1 MMPEKQGYEIKIETR
16 EQLLYTL
23 TEAAE
28 IEHNLMCCY
37 LYAAFS
43 MKSDEGE
50 GLTADQLK
58 AVTRWRR
65 AITSVAVEE
74 MGHLALVSN
83 LMCAIGG
90 AAHFGRPNFPI
101 TPGYHPAGM
110 QVLLAP
116 FNRETIQH
124 FVYLE
129 RPEGVEE
136 EFGKGFEPQGI
147 YRRSLGEH
155 NHLMPSG
162 QDYETV
168 GELYHAVAQGLRHIA
183 GRDGDEA
190 LFVGGTGGQV
200 GPDVVSLPGIQTIAN
215 LEDALR
221 AIDTIVEQGE
231 GAPAVHEDGH
241 YQRFVTIRSE
251 YDAILAEAPD
261 FVPARSVARNPV
273 MRQPVTPGD
282 RVWVSDPTAAS
293 VMDFANAL
301 YGQML
306 RLLSQA
312 FGRPDRVG
320 EKQVLI
326 NTAIDLMYAMVPAA
340 EQLTLL
346 EANDSSATKA
356 GISFATLRPLTALPH
371 GASEWKLLDQRFAE
385 IEKVGATLASIGPRM
400 AASVAAINRISS
412 GFRAGVQSLSGHET
426 KPEEVTMRQDAP
438 AVAGNGVEVIEG
450 KDVTLSFD
458 SRRCIHARFCVTG
471 APKTFLANVKGDWLF
486 PDETDAGLL
495 SAIAFACPSGAI
507 QVDQRG
513 GAKNEAA
520 PQVNTV
526 TLRENGPLGFRA
538 ALSID
543 GKPDGYRATLCR
555 CGKSASKP
563 YCDGSHVAAA
573 FQATGEPFTK
583 SIDEISPRNG
593 TLEVKPQHDGPL
605 VVSGPL
611 EICAGTGRVIDR
623 INSVRLCRCGASG
636 NKPYCDGSHARI
648 GFRSGN

>member
-1 MMPEKQGYEIKIETR
+1 MAEKQGYEIKIETR

-43 MKSDEGE
+43 MKSDESE
-50 GLTADQLK
+50 GLTADQLQ

-116 FNRETIQH
+116 FDRETIQH

-136 EFGKGFEPQGI
+136 RFGKGFEPQGN
-147 YRRSLGEH
+147 YRRSLGAEH
-155 NHLMPSG
+155 KLMPSR

-168 GELYHAVAQGLRHIA
+168 GELYHALAQGLKHIA
-183 GRDGDEA
+183 GRDGEAA

-215 LEDALR
+215 LQDALR

-241 YQRFVTIRSE
+241 YQRFVNIRSE

-261 FVPARSVARNPV
+261 FVPARAAARNPV

-293 VMDFANAL
+293 VMDYANAL

-312 FGRPDRVG
+312 FGRPDRAD
-320 EKQVLI
+320 EKQVLL

-340 EQLTLL
+340 EQLTQLQ
-346 EANDSSATKA
+346 ANDSSPTKA

-385 IEKVGATLASIGPRM
+385 IETVGATLAQIGPRM

-412 GFRAGVQSLSGHET
+412 GFRESVRSISGLGT
-426 KPEEVTMRQDAP
+426 KSEEVSMKPDAP
-438 AVAGNGVEVIEG
+438 ADPVKGVEVIEG

-495 SAIAFACPSGAI
+495 SAIAYACPSGAI
-507 QVDQRG
+507 QVERKDG
-513 GAKNEAA
+513 SGAEAA

-526 TLRENGPLGFRA
+526 TLRENGPLAFRA
-538 ALSID
+538 DLTID
-543 GKPDGYRATLCR
+543 GKADGYRATLCR
-555 CGKSASKP
+555 CGKSATKP
-563 YCDGSHVAAA
+563 YCDGSHIAAA
-573 FQATGEPFTK
+573 FQATGEPVTK
-583 SIDEISPRNG
+583 SIDAISLRNG
-593 TLEVKPQHDGPL
+593 IVDVKPQPDGPL

-623 INSVRLCRCGASG
+623 ANSVRLCRCGASG

-648 GFRSGN
+648 GFKSGS